1 MSTCSHLWTLVFPEI
16 PHYWNDRASPPDM
29 PSPDLLI
36 KQSGVSLVVL
46 AVVAN
51 SGLMIVG
58 DEETGTVEGGERARS
73 FMN

>member
-1 MSTCSHLWTLVFPEI
+1 
-16 PHYWNDRASPPDM
+16 M